1 MPTKIPNHSEGS
13 DGMLQDSSTGQALS
27 SDGWFE
33 HRNPL
38 DILGS
43 ASPFQ
48 DKLIFLHEHLRR
60 QVPEVARIAIV
71 LHDADTD
78 FLSTFAHSSLG
89 EDPLSHYQARLADS
103 TTLTEIV
110 ARRRPRVV
118 NDIDLLGGDRH
129 HAERIRQ
136 QGYGSSYTLPIF
148 RHDHFVGFLF
158 FNAYVR
164 NLFDER
170 VLAYLDTVAHLLAL
184 TLIDHLSASRALVAS
199 VRGAST
205 LAQHRDF
212 ETGAHLDR
220 MAHYSRLIAR
230 SLAPKYGLDDT
241 TVEHIFLFSP
251 LHDIGKIA
259 VPDSILFKPG
269 RLTQEEFAMMKKHPE
284 QGAEMIDAL
293 LEHFGLTAM
302 PQAGLLRNIALHH
315 HETVNGK
322 GYPYGLAGEDIPLEA
337 RIAAVADVFDALT
350 SKRPYKEAWTNEQ
363 AFETLQKMAGDLLDR
378 DCVAALVADQEEIK
392 RIQARFKEDPEG

>member
-1 MPTKIPNHSEGS
+1 MLRAGS
-13 DGMLQDSSTGQALS
+13 S
-27 SDGWFE
+27 SDGSAVEDWFE

-78 FLSTFAHSSLG
+78 FLATFAHSSLG
-89 EDPLSHYQARLADS
+89 DDPLSHYQSRLADS

-118 NDIDLLGGDRH
+118 NDIDLLGGERP

-136 QGYGSSYTLPIF
+136 QGYGSSYTLPVF

-184 TLIDHLSASRALVAS
+184 TLVDHLSASRALVAS

-230 SLAPKYGLDDT
+230 ALAPKYALDDA

-269 RLTQEEFAMMKKHPE
+269 RLTPEEFDVMKKHPE
-284 QGAEMIDAL
+284 QGAAMIDAL
-293 LEHFGLTAM
+293 LEHFGLTSM

-322 GYPYGLAGEDIPLEA
+322 GYPHGLAGDAIPLEA
-337 RIAAVADVFDALT
+337 RIAAVADIFDALT
-350 SKRPYKEAWTNEQ
+350 SKRPYKDAWSNAQ
-363 AFETLQKMAGDLLDR
+363 AFETLEKMAGDSLDR
-378 DCVAALVADQEEIK
+378 DCVAALVAGHEEIE
-392 RIQARFKEDPEG
+392 RIQARFKEDAEG

>member
-1 MPTKIPNHSEGS
+1 MSQNNPPNGASAKE
-13 DGMLQDSSTGQALS
+13 
-27 SDGWFE
+27 GWFD
-33 HRNPL
+33 HQNPF

-43 ASPFQ
+43 SSPFQ
-48 DKLIFLHEHLRR
+48 DKLIHLHQHLRR
-60 QVPEVARIAIV
+60 QVPDIVRVAIV
-71 LHDADTD
+71 LHDAATD
-78 FLSTFAHSSLG
+78 FLTTFAHSSLG
-89 EDPLSHYQARLADS
+89 DDPLSHYQARLADS
-103 TTLTEIV
+103 PTLAEIV
-110 ARRRPRVV
+110 GRRRPRVV
-118 NDIDLLGGDRH
+118 NDIDLIASDRL

-136 QGYGSSYTLPIF
+136 QGYGSSYTLPVF
-148 RHDHFVGFLF
+148 RHDIFVGFLF

-170 VLAYLDTVAHLLAL
+170 ILAYLDTVAHLLAL

-350 SKRPYKEAWTNEQ
+350 SKRPYKEAWSNEQ
-363 AFETLQKMAGDLLDR
+363 AFETLQKMAGDFLDR
-378 DCVAALVADQEEIK
+378 DCVAVLIAAREEIE